1 MARLRFSQFS
11 AVRSG
16 LGAVS
21 HDLVTNQLVMA
32 AA

>member
-16 LGAVS
+16 LGRG
-21 HDLVTNQLVMA
+21 
-32 AA
+32 